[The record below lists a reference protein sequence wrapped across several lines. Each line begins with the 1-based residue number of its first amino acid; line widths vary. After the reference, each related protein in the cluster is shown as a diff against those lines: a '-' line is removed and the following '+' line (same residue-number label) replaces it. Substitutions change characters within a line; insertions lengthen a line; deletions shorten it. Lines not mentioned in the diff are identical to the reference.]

1 MKAPPSISDRCLS
14 SVSFKIK
21 EFCSEDFVHDT
32 SWALATKVRLLCGE
46 AESVA
51 AVEGLRNQLRAL
63 AEKRLGEFVSLYQ
76 EYWKF

>member
-1 MKAPPSISDRCLS
+1 MKALPSISDRCLS

-32 SWALATKVRLLCGE
+32 LWTLASKVRLPCGE
-46 AESVA
+46 AESAA

-63 AEKRLGEFVSLYQ
+63 AEKRLGDGVSLYQ